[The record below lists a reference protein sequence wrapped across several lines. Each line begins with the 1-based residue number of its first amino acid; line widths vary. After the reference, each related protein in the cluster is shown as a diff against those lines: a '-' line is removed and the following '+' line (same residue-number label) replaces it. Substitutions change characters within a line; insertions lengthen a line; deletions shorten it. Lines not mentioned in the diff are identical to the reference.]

1 MLTTG
6 CASLRVG
13 LIAGITN
20 NTQPAHEPRPFRLA
34 EDIPVVA
41 IVFIIFFS
49 DVSPNTRVQVL
60 GFPFDLLYIDMIA
73 SVDFLMG
80 GYGYKLFALA
90 V

>member
-1 MLTTG
+1 MNHGHFDSPRIFPSSPLS
-6 CASLRVG
+6 SL
-13 LIAGITN
+13 
-20 NTQPAHEPRPFRLA
+20 F
-34 EDIPVVA
+34 
-41 IVFIIFFS
+41 FFS